1 MSATTVSYPTI
12 CHPTASL
19 ATARPWWQREWLE
32 ALAAVQRWSQRS
44 RERAALR
51 ALEGLSEH
59 TLRDIGL
66 AERLP
71 SRSATLGLMDYERGR
86 WS

>member
-1 MSATTVSYPTI
+1 MSATTVCYPTV
-12 CHPTASL
+12 CLS
-19 ATARPWWQREWLE
+19 TARPWWQREWLA
-32 ALAAVQRWSQRS
+32 ALAAVRRWSQRS

-71 SRSATLGLMDYERGR
+71 SRPATLGLMDYERGR